1 MKPIEL
7 RQRILETV
15 SKNGGHLA
23 SSLGAVEIA
32 MALTEVFDPE
42 TDRVVWD
49 VGHQAY
55 AWKILTG
62 RADSFGT
69 LRQMGGIS
77 GFPNPAE
84 SKADAAVAGH
94 AGVALSVAEGLA
106 AARDRRGGTEHVV
119 AVIGDASIAN
129 GTSFEALNSC
139 AAATRRLIVVLN
151 DNDMSIAKPAGSF
164 AKCLGR
170 LTSGIRY
177 NRAKNVAKKIGRA
190 LRLSFLYGL
199 VHWVKNRLKTMM
211 LRHVWFEEFGFH
223 YLGPVDGHDLPALV
237 SALTAAKEEDRPVLL
252 HVVTKKGHGYGPA
265 EKNPTAWHGV
275 GPFPYPS
282 TPTSVDL
289 SLPTDGQKAPPAPGW
304 SKAFGEALCELAKDD
319 DRVVALTAAMRDG
332 TGLAGFAARFPGR
345 FFDVGIAEGH
355 MVAFAGGLAAGGMRP
370 VVAVYSTFLQ
380 RAVDQVMHD
389 VAISNLPVV
398 ICVDRAGVVGA
409 DGVTHQ
415 GLYDFAMLRCLPN
428 LTICQ
433 PKDADDLKALLKEA
447 LGRNGP
453 TVIRYPRG
461 KAPAD
466 VVSDSRFVIRD
477 DSTSH
482 EPRAT
487 SHEPRTLAIWATGDW
502 YGKACDVAARVGG
515 VAVHARY
522 LKPFDAALLAEQ
534 RAAGM
539 KIVSLEN
546 GAVAGG
552 FGEAIGADVKFGWPD
567 EFIPHGTPAELER
580 KYGLDVDSIA
590 EVLKNG

>member
-1 MKPIEL
+1 MNALEV
-7 RQRILETV
+7 RQKILETV

-32 MALTEVFDPE
+32 MALREVFDPE
-42 TDRVVWD
+42 RDRVVWD

-55 AWKILTG
+55 AWKLLTG
-62 RADSFGT
+62 RWDDFGT
-69 LRQMGGIS
+69 LRKMGGIS
-77 GFPNPAE
+77 GFPNPNE
-84 SKADAAVAGH
+84 SKADAAIAGH

-106 AARDRRGGTEHVV
+106 AARDRKGTDENVV

-129 GTSFEALNSC
+129 GTSFEALNNC
-139 AAATRRLIVVLN
+139 AAATRRIIVVLN
-151 DNDMSIAKPAGSF
+151 DNDMSIAKPTGSF
-164 AKCLGR
+164 ARTLGR
-170 LTSGIRY
+170 LTSGVRY
-177 NRAKNVAKKIGRA
+177 NRVKNAAKKAGRA
-190 LRLSFLYGL
+190 LRLSFLYGF

-211 LRHVWFEEFGFH
+211 LKNVWFEEFGFH
-223 YLGPVDGHDLPALV
+223 YLGPVDGHDLAALV

-252 HVVTKKGHGYGPA
+252 HVVTKKGRGYGPA

-275 GPFPYPS
+275 GPFAYPPGPD
-282 TPTSVDL
+282 TVDL
-289 SLPTDGQKAPPAPGW
+289 ALPTDAPPAAKAPSW
-304 SKAFGEALCELAKDD
+304 SEAFGAALSEIAREDS
-319 DRVVALTAAMRDG
+319 RVVALTAAMRDG
-332 TGLAGFAARFPGR
+332 TGLAPFAREFPGR

-355 MVAFAGGLAAGGMRP
+355 MLAFAGGLAAGGMRP
-370 VVAVYSTFLQ
+370 VVAIYSTFLQ

-389 VAISNLPVV
+389 VAIANLPVV

-415 GLYDFAMLRCLPN
+415 GLYDIAMLRCLPN

-433 PKDADDLKALLKEA
+433 PRDADDLKALMREA

-461 KAPAD
+461 KAPQPQTPGAIGSAAQAHHAS
-466 VVSDSRFVIRD
+466 V
-477 DSTSH
+477 
-482 EPRAT
+482 
-487 SHEPRTLAIWATGDW
+487 AIWATGDW
-502 YGKACDVAARVGG
+502 YGKAREVAERVGG

-522 LKPFDAALLAEQ
+522 LKPFDAKMLAEQ
-534 RAAGM
+534 RAKGM

-567 EFIPHGTPAELER
+567 EFVPHGTCAELEKR
-580 KYGLDVDSIA
+580 YGLDVDSI
-590 EVLKNG
+590 VGRLRSTFNF

>member
-1 MKPIEL
+1 MNALEV
-7 RQRILETV
+7 RQKILETV

-32 MALTEVFDPE
+32 MALREVFDPE
-42 TDRVVWD
+42 RDRVVWD

-55 AWKILTG
+55 AWKLLTG
-62 RADSFGT
+62 RWDEFGT
-69 LRQMGGIS
+69 LRKMGGIS
-77 GFPNPAE
+77 GFPNPNE
-84 SKADAAVAGH
+84 SKADAAIAGH

-106 AARDRRGGTEHVV
+106 AARDRKGTDENVV

-129 GTSFEALNSC
+129 GTSFEALNNC
-139 AAATRRLIVVLN
+139 AAATRRIIVVLN
-151 DNDMSIAKPAGSF
+151 DNDMSIAKPTGSF
-164 AKCLGR
+164 ARTLGR
-170 LTSGIRY
+170 LTSGVRY
-177 NRAKNVAKKIGRA
+177 NRVKNAAKKAGRA
-190 LRLSFLYGL
+190 LRLSFLYGF

-211 LRHVWFEEFGFH
+211 LKNVWFEEFGFH
-223 YLGPVDGHDLPALV
+223 YLGPVDGHDLAALV

-252 HVVTKKGHGYGPA
+252 HVVTKKGRGYGPA

-275 GPFPYPS
+275 GPFAYPPGPD
-282 TPTSVDL
+282 TVDL
-289 SLPTDGQKAPPAPGW
+289 ALPTDAPPAAKAPSW
-304 SKAFGEALCELAKDD
+304 SEAFGAALSEIAREDS
-319 DRVVALTAAMRDG
+319 RVVALTAAMRDG
-332 TGLAGFAARFPGR
+332 TGLAPFAREFPGR

-355 MVAFAGGLAAGGMRP
+355 MLAFAGGLAAGGMRP
-370 VVAVYSTFLQ
+370 VVAIYSTFLQ

-389 VAISNLPVV
+389 VAIANLPVV

-415 GLYDFAMLRCLPN
+415 GLYDLAMLRCLPN

-433 PKDADDLKALLKEA
+433 PRDADDLKALMREA

-461 KAPAD
+461 KAPQPQTPGAIGSAAQAHHAS
-466 VVSDSRFVIRD
+466 V
-477 DSTSH
+477 
-482 EPRAT
+482 
-487 SHEPRTLAIWATGDW
+487 AIWATGDW
-502 YGKACDVAARVGG
+502 YGKACEVAERVGG

-522 LKPFDAALLAEQ
+522 LKPFDAKMLAEQ
-534 RAAGM
+534 RAKGM

-567 EFIPHGTPAELER
+567 EFVPHGTCAELEKR
-580 KYGLDVDSIA
+580 YGLDVDSIA
-590 EVLKNG
+590 ERLRSTFNF

>member
-1 MKPIEL
+1 MNALEV
-7 RQRILETV
+7 RQKILETV

-32 MALTEVFDPE
+32 MALREVFDPE
-42 TDRVVWD
+42 RDRVVWD

-55 AWKILTG
+55 AWKLLTG
-62 RADSFGT
+62 RWDDFGT
-69 LRQMGGIS
+69 LRKMGGIS
-77 GFPNPAE
+77 GFPNPNE
-84 SKADAAVAGH
+84 SKADAAIAGH

-106 AARDRRGGTEHVV
+106 AARDRKGTDENVV

-129 GTSFEALNSC
+129 GTSFEALNNC
-139 AAATRRLIVVLN
+139 AAATRRIIVVLN
-151 DNDMSIAKPAGSF
+151 DNDMSIAKPTGSF
-164 AKCLGR
+164 ARTLGR
-170 LTSGIRY
+170 LTSGVRY
-177 NRAKNVAKKIGRA
+177 NRVKNAAKKAGRA
-190 LRLSFLYGL
+190 LRLSFLYGF

-211 LRHVWFEEFGFH
+211 LKNVWFEEFGFH
-223 YLGPVDGHDLPALV
+223 YLGPVDGHDLAALV

-252 HVVTKKGHGYGPA
+252 HVVTKKGRGYGPA

-275 GPFPYPS
+275 GPFAYPPGPD
-282 TPTSVDL
+282 TVDL
-289 SLPTDGQKAPPAPGW
+289 ALPTDAPPAAKAPSW
-304 SKAFGEALCELAKDD
+304 SEAFGAALSEIAREDS
-319 DRVVALTAAMRDG
+319 RVVALTAAMRDG
-332 TGLAGFAARFPGR
+332 TGLAPFAREFPGR

-355 MVAFAGGLAAGGMRP
+355 MLAFAGGLAAGGMRP
-370 VVAVYSTFLQ
+370 VVAIYSTFLQ

-389 VAISNLPVV
+389 VAIANLPVV

-415 GLYDFAMLRCLPN
+415 GLYDLAMLRCLPN

-433 PKDADDLKALLKEA
+433 PRDADDLKALMREA

-461 KAPAD
+461 KAPQPQTPGAIGSAAQAHHAS
-466 VVSDSRFVIRD
+466 V
-477 DSTSH
+477 
-482 EPRAT
+482 
-487 SHEPRTLAIWATGDW
+487 AIWATGDW
-502 YGKACDVAARVGG
+502 YGKAREVAERVGG

-522 LKPFDAALLAEQ
+522 LKPFDAKMLAEQ
-534 RAAGM
+534 RAKGM

-567 EFIPHGTPAELER
+567 EFVPHGTCAELEKR
-580 KYGLDVDSIA
+580 YGLDVDSI
-590 EVLKNG
+590 VGRLRSTFNF

>member
-1 MKPIEL
+1 MNALEV
-7 RQRILETV
+7 RQKILETV

-32 MALTEVFDPE
+32 MALREVFDPE
-42 TDRVVWD
+42 RDRVVWD

-55 AWKILTG
+55 AWKLLTG
-62 RADSFGT
+62 RWDDFGT
-69 LRQMGGIS
+69 LRKMGGIS
-77 GFPNPAE
+77 GFPNPNE
-84 SKADAAVAGH
+84 SKADAAIAGH

-106 AARDRRGGTEHVV
+106 AARDRKGTDENVV

-129 GTSFEALNSC
+129 GTSFEALNNC
-139 AAATRRLIVVLN
+139 AAATRRIRVVLN
-151 DNDMSIAKPAGSF
+151 DNDMSIAKPTGSF
-164 AKCLGR
+164 ARTLGR
-170 LTSGIRY
+170 LTSGVRY
-177 NRAKNVAKKIGRA
+177 NRVKNAAKKAGRA
-190 LRLSFLYGL
+190 LRLSFLYGF

-211 LRHVWFEEFGFH
+211 LKNVWFEEFGFH
-223 YLGPVDGHDLPALV
+223 YLGPVDGHDLAALV

-252 HVVTKKGHGYGPA
+252 HVVTKKGRGYGPA

-275 GPFPYPS
+275 GPFAYPPGPD
-282 TPTSVDL
+282 TVDL
-289 SLPTDGQKAPPAPGW
+289 ALPTDAPPAAKAPSW
-304 SKAFGEALCELAKDD
+304 SEAFGAALSEIAREDS
-319 DRVVALTAAMRDG
+319 RVVALTAAMRDG
-332 TGLAGFAARFPGR
+332 TGLAPFAREFPGR

-355 MVAFAGGLAAGGMRP
+355 MLAFAGGLAAGGMRP
-370 VVAVYSTFLQ
+370 VVAIYSTFLQ

-389 VAISNLPVV
+389 IAIANLPVV

-415 GLYDFAMLRCLPN
+415 GLYDLAMLRCLPN

-433 PKDADDLKALLKEA
+433 PRDADDLKALMREA

-461 KAPAD
+461 KAPQPQTPGAIG
-466 VVSDSRFVIRD
+466 SAAQAHHASI
-477 DSTSH
+477 
-482 EPRAT
+482 
-487 SHEPRTLAIWATGDW
+487 AIWATGDW
-502 YGKACDVAARVGG
+502 YGKAREVAERVGG

-522 LKPFDAALLAEQ
+522 LKPFDAKMLAEQ
-534 RAAGM
+534 RAKGM

-567 EFIPHGTPAELER
+567 EFVPHGTCAELEKR
-580 KYGLDVDSIA
+580 YGLDVDSI
-590 EVLKNG
+590 VGRLRSTFNF